1 MTVPIHEHA
10 KRFSRVK
17 RTITYGLDP
26 EVVIYDIAS
35 HRWTGPPVTI
45 GMISDLHMISPWTP
59 MRALRNIVLR
69 MNRMQLDLV
78 FVLGDF
84 IAARSTPGTRMSPT
98 EVAGTLADLE
108 AAHGVYTV
116 MGNHDWSDDDTACS
130 NGFIESS
137 VARALRDVNLNP
149 LMNESRCLDIAG
161 HALWLVGMDSQ
172 RGHLPPNGGGARH
185 DPDRAFAGVPQG
197 AASILLAHEPDYFVC
212 GDDRPLLQVSGHTHG
227 GQANFWGWRPFTPS
241 EYADRYAYGHVV
253 EDGRHLIVSG
263 GLGYTHI
270 PLRIM
275 QPPEITLIRL
285 TSGVAG
291 QAVIERSDL

>member
-1 MTVPIHEHA
+1 MTVPIHTHA
-10 KRFSRVK
+10 TRFSRVK
-17 RTITYGLDP
+17 RTVTVGLTP
-26 EVVIYDIAS
+26 EVVIYDLAS
-35 HRWTGPPVTI
+35 HRWTGPPVHI
-45 GMISDLHMISPWTP
+45 GMISDLHMIEPWTP
-59 MRALRNIVLR
+59 MRALRNIVAR
-69 MNRMQLDLV
+69 MNRMDLDLV

-84 IAARSTPGTRMSPT
+84 IAARATPGRRKSPT
-98 EVAGTLADLE
+98 TVAE
-108 AAHGVYTV
+108 ALSPLQARHGVYCV

-130 NGFIESS
+130 NGFIESG

-149 LMNESRCLDIAG
+149 MMNEARCIEIDG
-161 HALWLVGMDSQ
+161 HALWIVGLDSQ

-185 DPDRAFAGVPQG
+185 DPDKAYAEVPDG
-197 AASILLAHEPDYFVC
+197 AASILLAHEPDYFVV

-241 EYADRYAYGHVV
+241 EYADAYAYGHVV

-263 GLGYTHI
+263 GLGYTHV

-285 TSGVAG
+285 TAGVPGDAD
-291 QAVIERSDL
+291 VERSDL